1 MRIKNFACVV
11 RLTAVL
17 LALLV
22 VLISSAIAQ
31 GNSVSGFVWGPG
43 RTPIPD
49 VLVELQNEMY
59 VTVQRTRTDNS
70 GGYKFFN
77 APSGRLRV
85 RVSPQNLGFE
95 PQEID
100 FEIVNFSRDNGAGGL
115 RRSGFS
121 NEQHSFYLRPKKG
134 AGQAA
139 VAGVVFAQEV
149 PPEAQKLYQKAVE
162 DLANQKEHEGLEG
175 LKSALEIFPKY
186 FLALDRLGNEYVRLK
201 HFGAAEVLLS
211 IASDV
216 NPKSYRSWY
225 GLAYARYSLKRFS
238 DAIAAAEKAEALQP
252 DSPETLFLLGSS
264 LRQAKRVADAEKALI
279 KARSLPNPPALVH
292 WDLALLYANDMKRY
306 ADAADELKAF
316 IKAQPDTKDA
326 ELIKQ
331 LIAEFESKS
340 KAAAKSNL

>member
-1 MRIKNFACVV
+1 MRIENFTCVV
-11 RLTAVL
+11 RSTAFLFAV
-17 LALLV
+17 AFGAM
-22 VLISSAIAQ
+22 SPAFAQ

-49 VLVELQNEMY
+49 VMVELQNEMY
-59 VTVQRTRTDNS
+59 VTVQRTRTDHS

-95 PQEID
+95 PQEIE
-100 FEIVNFSRDNGAGGL
+100 FEIVNFARDNGAGGL

-121 NEQHSFYLRPKKG
+121 NEQHSFHLRPKKG
-134 AGQAA
+134 AELAA
-139 VAGVVFAQEV
+139 AGVVFAQEV
-149 PPEAQKLYQKAVE
+149 PPEAQKLYLKAIE
-162 DLANQKEHEGLEG
+162 DLANQKEREGLDG
-175 LKSALEIFPKY
+175 LKSALEIFPQY
-186 FLALDRLGNEYVRLK
+186 YLALDRLGNEYVRLK
-201 HFGAAEVLLS
+201 HYGAAEVLLS
-211 IASDV
+211 IAADV

-238 DAIAAAEKAEALQP
+238 EAIPAAEKAEALQP
-252 DSPETLFLLGSS
+252 DSAESSFILGSS
-264 LRQAKRVADAEKALI
+264 LRQSKRVAEAEKALV
-279 KARSLPNPPALVH
+279 KARSLPNSPALVH
-292 WDLALLYANDMKRY
+292 WELALLYANDMKRY

-331 LIAEFESKS
+331 LIAEFETKS

>member
-1 MRIKNFACVV
+1 MRIENFTCVV
-11 RLTAVL
+11 RSTAFL
-17 LALLV
+17 LAV
-22 VLISSAIAQ
+22 VVGAMSSAFAQ

-49 VLVELQNEMY
+49 VMVELQNEMY
-59 VTVQRTRTDNS
+59 VTVQRTRTDHS

-95 PQEID
+95 PQEIE
-100 FEIVNFSRDNGAGGL
+100 FEIVNFARDNGAGGL

-121 NEQHSFYLRPKKG
+121 NEQHSFHLRPKKG
-134 AGQAA
+134 AEQAA
-139 VAGVVFAQEV
+139 AGVVFAQEV
-149 PPEAQKLYQKAVE
+149 PPEAQKLYLKAID
-162 DLANQKEHEGLEG
+162 DLANQKEREGLDG

-186 FLALDRLGNEYVRLK
+186 YLALDRLGNEYVRLK
-201 HFGAAEVLLS
+201 HYGAAEVLLS
-211 IASDV
+211 IAADV

-225 GLAYARYSLKRFS
+225 GLAYARYSLRRFS
-238 DAIAAAEKAEALQP
+238 EAIPAAEKAEELQP
-252 DSPETLFLLGSS
+252 DSAESSFLLGSS
-264 LRQAKRVADAEKALI
+264 LRQSKRVAEAEKALV
-279 KARSLPNPPALVH
+279 KARSLPNSPALVH
-292 WDLALLYANDMKRY
+292 WELALLYANDMKRY

-331 LIAEFESKS
+331 LIAEFETKS
-340 KAAAKSNL
+340 TAAAKSNL